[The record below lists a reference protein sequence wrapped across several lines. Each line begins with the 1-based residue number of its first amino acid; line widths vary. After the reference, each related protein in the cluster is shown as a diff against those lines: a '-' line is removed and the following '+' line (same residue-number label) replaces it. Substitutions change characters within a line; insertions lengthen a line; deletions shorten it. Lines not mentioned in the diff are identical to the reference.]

1 MSPSSRTDSPAASSP
16 ASDSPIRV
24 DWIPTDLWPG
34 RLGLTFAPGKKG
46 RSVVQAGV
54 THDRDVH
61 GDMQTLAA
69 DGATVLAP
77 LIEDFEFD
85 MLGMDGYH
93 AAAELNNLEVK
104 AFAIPDRH
112 APGRRADFAAFV
124 DELMTDLL
132 DGRGVVVHCRGGL
145 GRAGLA
151 AACLLVQGGMAPDEA
166 VTLVR
171 RTRSPQAI
179 ETREQLQF
187 VHDFAD
193 ALPV

>member
-1 MSPSSRTDSPAASSP
+1 MSDPSPTRNALPD
-16 ASDSPIRV
+16 DPIRV
-24 DWIPTDLWPG
+24 DWIPTGLWPG

-46 RSVVQAGV
+46 RSVMQVGV
-54 THDRDVH
+54 THDRDVY

-69 DGATVLAP
+69 SGTNVLAP

-104 AFAIPDRH
+104 AFAIPDQH

-132 DGRGVVVHCRGGL
+132 DGRGVVVHCRGGR

-151 AACLLVQGGMAPDEA
+151 AACLLVQGGMGADEA

-171 RTRSPQAI
+171 KTRSPHAI
-179 ETREQLQF
+179 ETPDQLQF

>member
-1 MSPSSRTDSPAASSP
+1 MISSSSP
-16 ASDSPIRV
+16 KHENPIRV
-24 DWIPTDLWPG
+24 DWIPTGLWPG

-46 RSVVQAGV
+46 RSVVQKGV
-54 THDRDVH
+54 THDRDVY

-69 DGATVLAP
+69 DGVNVLAP

-93 AAAELNNLEVK
+93 AAADLNNLEVK
-104 AFAIPDRH
+104 AYAIPDQH
-112 APGRRADFAAFV
+112 APGKRTDFAAFI

-151 AACLLVQGGMAPDEA
+151 AACLLVQGGMTADRAIE
-166 VTLVR
+166 LVR
-171 RTRSPQAI
+171 ETRDRKAI
-179 ETREQLQF
+179 ETSEQMQF

-193 ALPV
+193 ALPVQHRS

>member
-1 MSPSSRTDSPAASSP
+1 MSQTSHTGAPTPDH
-16 ASDSPIRV
+16 PIRV
-24 DWIPTDLWPG
+24 DWIPTGLWPG

-54 THDRDVH
+54 THDRDVY

-69 DGATVLAP
+69 SGTNVLAP

-104 AFAIPDRH
+104 AFAIPDQH

-151 AACLLVQGGMAPDEA
+151 AACLLVQGGMAVDEA

-171 RTRSPQAI
+171 KTRSPKAI

>member
-1 MSPSSRTDSPAASSP
+1 MSTSPTP
-16 ASDSPIRV
+16 QPENPIRV
-24 DWIPTDLWPG
+24 DWIPTGMWPG

-46 RSVVQAGV
+46 RSVIQAGV
-54 THDRDVH
+54 THDRDVY

-69 DGATVLAP
+69 EGVNVLAP

-93 AAAELNNLEVK
+93 AAAELNNLHVK
-104 AFAIPDRH
+104 PFAIPDQH
-112 APGRRADFAAFV
+112 APPRRRDFAGFV

-132 DGRGVVVHCRGGL
+132 DGRSVVVHCRGGL

-151 AACLLVQGGMAPDEA
+151 AACLLVQGGMAAQEA
-166 VTLVR
+166 IALVR
-171 RTRSPQAI
+171 RTRDPKAI
-179 ETREQLQF
+179 ETREQEQF

-193 ALPV
+193 ALPVSNQS

>member
-1 MSPSSRTDSPAASSP
+1 VSDPSSSRNALPD
-16 ASDSPIRV
+16 DPIRV
-24 DWIPTDLWPG
+24 DWIPTGLWPG

-54 THDRDVH
+54 THDRDVY

-69 DGATVLAP
+69 SGAKVLAP

-104 AFAIPDRH
+104 AFAIPDQH

-151 AACLLVQGGMAPDEA
+151 AACLLVQGGMAADGA
-166 VTLVR
+166 VALVR
-171 RTRSPQAI
+171 RTRSPHAI
-179 ETREQLQF
+179 ETSEQLQF

>member
-1 MSPSSRTDSPAASSP
+1 MSHSSP
-16 ASDSPIRV
+16 PGSPKPENSIRV
-24 DWIPTDLWPG
+24 DWIPTGMWPG

-46 RSVVQAGV
+46 RSVIQKGV

-61 GDMQTLAA
+61 EDMQTLAA
-69 DGATVLAP
+69 DGVQVLAP

-93 AAAELNNLEVK
+93 AAADLNNLEIK
-104 AFAIPDRH
+104 AYAIPDQH
-112 APGRRADFAAFV
+112 APGKRADFAAFI

-151 AACLLVQGGMAPDEA
+151 ASCLLVQGGMTADRAIE
-166 VTLVR
+166 LVR
-171 RTRSPQAI
+171 ATRDRKAI
-179 ETREQLQF
+179 ETREQVQF

-193 ALPV
+193 SLPVSNRS

>member
-1 MSPSSRTDSPAASSP
+1 MTPSNPTPE
-16 ASDSPIRV
+16 SPIRV
-24 DWIPTDLWPG
+24 DWIPTGLWPG

-61 GDMQTLAA
+61 GDMQTLAVSGV
-69 DGATVLAP
+69 DVLAP

-104 AFAIPDRH
+104 TFAIPDQH
-112 APGRRADFAAFV
+112 APGKRADFAAFI

-151 AACLLVQGGMAPDEA
+151 AACLLIQGGMPADEA
-166 VTLVR
+166 VALVR
-171 RTRSPQAI
+171 RTRSPHAI
-179 ETREQLQF
+179 ETREQVQF
-187 VHDFAD
+187 IHDFAD
-193 ALPV
+193 FTPV

>member
-1 MSPSSRTDSPAASSP
+1 MTPSSDHPAP
-16 ASDSPIRV
+16 DSPIRV
-24 DWIPTDLWPG
+24 DWIPTGLWPG

-46 RSVVQAGV
+46 RSVIQQGV
-54 THDRDVH
+54 THDRDVY

-69 DGATVLAP
+69 DGVNVLTP

-85 MLGMDGYH
+85 LLGMDGYH

-104 AFAIPDRH
+104 PFAVPDQH
-112 APGRRADFAAFV
+112 APGKRADFAAFI

-151 AACLLVQGGMAPDEA
+151 AACLLVQGGMTAEGA
-166 VTLVR
+166 TALVR
-171 RTRSPQAI
+171 RTRGPQAI
-179 ETREQLQF
+179 ETPAQQQF
-187 VHDFAD
+187 IHDFAD